1 MIYLVIAFAVLLVIG
16 VPIAFALGL
25 AGMVGIVDRG
35 FPLVTV
41 PTRMFTG
48 IDSFILLSAPFYI
61 LAGEVMNRGGVT
73 DRLIRFAQL
82 ITRGL
87 RGGTAY
93 ANTLASI
100 IFAGISGTAI
110 ADTAALGQVFIKGMP
125 KEGYTKEF
133 AAAVTVAGS
142 MIGPIIPPSVIM
154 VIFAAVSRVSVIDLF
169 LAGVVPGFLLA
180 LAVAVVIFFKGRGG
194 GLPVS
199 RIDVTRREVPRMALD
214 TALVVS
220 LPLFIVVGTLS
231 GTFTAT
237 EAGGVAAVYAMILGF
252 AVFRNLD
259 LKGLW
264 EALIVSARTTSS
276 LFLIIAAATVV
287 SYVLALSGI
296 NKFTGDLAHIFG
308 GEPIFFMLAVMA
320 GLLFIGCFLEPG
332 AAIVLFVP
340 LLFPVARTMGID
352 LLQFSML
359 VILTLTMGLITPP
372 VGVCLFVACKIG
384 DMKISTLVKAL
395 APFFLAEVC
404 VIVLIILIPGLS
416 SWLPGLF
423 H

>member
-1 MIYLVIAFAVLLVIG
+1 MIYLGIAFIILLVIG

-25 AGMVGIVDRG
+25 AGMLSIVEKG
-35 FPLVTV
+35 FPLVSV

-82 ITRGL
+82 ITTGL

-100 IFAGISGTAI
+100 VFAGISGTAI

-125 KEGYTKEF
+125 KEGYTREF
-133 AAAVTVAGS
+133 SAAVTVASS

-169 LAGVVPGFLLA
+169 LAGVVPGLL
-180 LAVAVVIFFKGRGG
+180 LGVAVAVVIFIKGRGG
-194 GLPVS
+194 ELPVS
-199 RIDVTRREVPRMALD
+199 RVRVDRGEVPRMALD

-220 LPLFIVVGTLS
+220 LPLLIVIGTLS
-231 GTFTAT
+231 GTFTPT
-237 EAGGVAAVYAMILGF
+237 EAGGVAVVYAILLGF
-252 AVFRNLD
+252 FVFRHLD
-259 LKGLW
+259 LRGLW
-264 EALIVSARTTSS
+264 SALSESARTTSS

-296 NKFTGDLAHIFG
+296 TKFTGNLANIFEG
-308 GEPIFFMLAVMA
+308 QPTLFMLAVMV
-320 GLLFIGCFLEPG
+320 GLLAVGCFLEPG

-340 LLFPVARTMGID
+340 LLFPVANSMGID
-352 LLQFSML
+352 PLQFSML
-359 VILTLTMGLITPP
+359 AVLTLSMGLITPP

-384 DMKISTLVKAL
+384 NMPISQLIRAL

-404 VIVLIILIPGLS
+404 VIILLIIFPGLS
-416 SWLPGLF
+416 SWLPGQF
-423 H
+423 N

>member
-1 MIYLVIAFAVLLVIG
+1 METTDLIEVLSRGEDSRHQFKENFTNADALAAEIVAFSNSAGGQIFVG
-16 VPIAFALGL
+16 VQNDGSVLGL
-25 AGMVGIVDRG
+25 SHADI
-35 FPLVTV
+35 
-41 PTRMFTG
+41 
-48 IDSFILLSAPFYI
+48 
-61 LAGEVMNRGGVT
+61 
-73 DRLIRFAQL
+73 DRLNQL
-82 ITRGL
+82 ISNSASQNVRPAVNPLTDNVPHPN
-87 RGGTAY
+87 GTV
-93 ANTLASI
+93 L
-100 IFAGISGTAI
+100 
-110 ADTAALGQVFIKGMP
+110 V
-125 KEGYTKEF
+125 
-133 AAAVTVAGS
+133 VTVA
-142 MIGPIIPPSVIM
+142 
-154 VIFAAVSRVSVIDLF
+154 
-169 LAGVVPGFLLA
+169 
-180 LAVAVVIFFKGRGG
+180 
-194 GLPVS
+194 
-199 RIDVTRREVPRMALD
+199 E
-214 TALVVS
+214 
-220 LPLFIVVGTLS
+220 
-231 GTFTAT
+231 
-237 EAGGVAAVYAMILGF
+237 
-252 AVFRNLD
+252 
-259 LKGLW
+259 
-264 EALIVSARTTSS
+264 
-276 LFLIIAAATVV
+276 
-287 SYVLALSGI
+287 GI